1 MKMIEPLSTTPAEN
15 DVSVLEKFLD
25 LLGQAQTIWSILLF
39 LAFVILFV
47 LCLFLFRKNVN
58 KYSKKQID
66 NFIKVK
72 KYVPELYIELNE
84 NMEFLRYFI
93 FSYRWKWRII
103 RRYNLL
109 FKGYVGKQLKQAHK
123 NNICYRLSYFSKFK
137 AVKNQITN
145 TNKVLTEFRDD
156 RDNKREALGDFYFLA
171 QSLSY
176 DCINVTSELLSYCS
190 KIENKNIIVVG
201 SAGNGKTSLLCRA
214 TETAIKNKYPCLLLN
229 SKDIDKN
236 TVNFIL
242 DQLPLIWK
250 VKNYSKWFLK
260 LINFFLLVRR
270 KYLFILI
277 DAINENDSEEF
288 LNSIGTVCDYFE
300 NYSRVKVIFS
310 CRSEY
315 FDCRYKKLF
324 GEDEKNL
331 DIFKLCTTDYNLRA
345 VNKFFLKYSSY
356 YKVPYKFSDNVHNK
370 IRTSLFLMR
379 IFFEV
384 NSGRPYENLEFQN
397 AEIYKQYIDKVAS
410 EHNDIDVNK
419 IIRQI
424 SSKMID
430 SKCYDKVELS
440 ALNLSNTEK
449 NALLNLLD
457 NNLLIN
463 KTIQLGVGISERT
476 TEFLYFIFDEFR
488 DFCIAREL
496 IIRDEDGNDQDYSLL
511 FNTINF
517 MSKNALA
524 PLEGILKYGYYHFK
538 KIAKVELC
546 KKILNSYGKSN
557 IQQANFTHRYYRER
571 TYYFDDFGL
580 SLIYMDGKILQ
591 DYEHKYVYNS
601 LRTSN
606 RSNIQIFFFLL
617 YNEIVNEEPNLCQY
631 LDIVLNE
638 TDEQILS
645 SLVDELV
652 EEEKYFRNTP
662 KLIDTFYKRINITY
676 SNLSQIPENIKKILI
691 LIFSYEPLE
700 WYQTKSGEPI
710 EFDDLLYDAVISA
723 IKCKELKKAVQEL
736 KDYRNSTVDS
746 IDDIMDPISEIYG
759 KK

>member
-1 MKMIEPLSTTPAEN
+1 MEARFTTQTEN
-15 DVSVLEKFLD
+15 DISAFEKILD
-25 LLGQAQTIWSILLF
+25 LLGQAQTIWSVLLF
-39 LAFVILFV
+39 LACVILFIF
-47 LCLFLFRKNVN
+47 CLFLFRKNVN
-58 KYSKKQID
+58 KNSKKQID
-66 NFIKVK
+66 DFIKVK
-72 KYVPELYIELNE
+72 KYTPELYIELNE

-93 FSYRWKWRII
+93 FSYHWKWKII
-103 RRYNLL
+103 RKYNLL
-109 FKGYVGKQLKQAHK
+109 FKGYVGKQLKQAYK
-123 NNICYRLSYFSKFK
+123 NEICYKISYFSKFET
-137 AVKNQITN
+137 VKNIIID

-156 RDNKREALGDFYFLA
+156 RKNKRETLGDFYFLA
-171 QSLSY
+171 ESLSY
-176 DCINVTSELLSYCS
+176 DCINVTRELLSYCS

-214 TETAIKNKYPCLLLN
+214 TEIAIKNKYPCLLLN

-236 TVNFIL
+236 VIEFIL
-242 DQLPLIWK
+242 DKLPLIWK
-250 VKNYSKWFLK
+250 VKNYPKIFLK
-260 LINFFLLVRR
+260 VINFFLLIRR
-270 KYLFILI
+270 KYLLILI

-288 LNSIGTVCDYFE
+288 LNSVGTVCDYFD
-300 NYSRVKVIFS
+300 NYSRVKIILS

-315 FDCRYKKLF
+315 FDYRYKKLF

-331 DIFKLCTTDYNLRA
+331 SIFKLSTTDYDQRA

-356 YKVPYKFSDNVHNK
+356 YKVPYRFSINVHNK

-397 AEIYKQYIDKVAS
+397 AEIYKQYIEKVAS
-410 EHNDIDVNK
+410 EHTKIDVNK

-424 SSKMID
+424 SSMMID
-430 SKCYDKVELS
+430 SKCYDKVKLLALS
-440 ALNLSNTEK
+440 LSTTEK
-449 NALLNLLD
+449 NALLNMLD

-463 KTIQLGVGISERT
+463 KSIQLGVGISERT

-496 IIRDEDGNDQDYSLL
+496 IIRDEDNNDQNYSL
-511 FNTINF
+511 FFDTINY
-517 MSKNALA
+517 MSENALA

-538 KIAKVELC
+538 KISQTELS
-546 KKILNSYGKSN
+546 KKILSVHGKSN
-557 IQQANFTHRYYRER
+557 IQQANFTHRYDRER

-580 SLIYMDGKILQ
+580 SLIYMDGRTLQ
-591 DYEHKYVYNS
+591 DYEHEYVYKS

-617 YNEIVNEEPNLCQY
+617 NNEIVNEEPNLCQY

-645 SLVDELV
+645 SLVYQLV

-662 KLIDTFYKRINITY
+662 KLIDTFYKRINVTY
-676 SNLSQIPENIKKILI
+676 SNSSQISENIKKMLI

-710 EFDDLLYDAVISA
+710 KFEDLLYDAVISA
-723 IKCKELKKAVQEL
+723 IKCKKLKKAVQEL
-736 KDYRNSTVDS
+736 KDYRNSTVNS
-746 IDDIMDPISEIYG
+746 IDDIMAFISEIYG

>member
-1 MKMIEPLSTTPAEN
+1 MEARFTTQTEN
-15 DVSVLEKFLD
+15 DISAFEKILD
-25 LLGQAQTIWSILLF
+25 LLGQAQTIWSVLLF
-39 LAFVILFV
+39 LACVILFIF
-47 LCLFLFRKNVN
+47 CLFLFRKNVN
-58 KYSKKQID
+58 KNSKKQID
-66 NFIKVK
+66 DFIKVK
-72 KYVPELYIELNE
+72 KYTPELYIELNE

-93 FSYRWKWRII
+93 FSYHWKWKII
-103 RRYNLL
+103 RKYNLL
-109 FKGYVGKQLKQAHK
+109 FKGYVGKQLKQAYK
-123 NNICYRLSYFSKFK
+123 NEICYKISYFSKFET
-137 AVKNQITN
+137 VKNIIID

-156 RDNKREALGDFYFLA
+156 RKNKRETLGDFYFLA
-171 QSLSY
+171 ESLSY
-176 DCINVTSELLSYCS
+176 DCINVTRELLSYCS

-214 TETAIKNKYPCLLLN
+214 TEIAIKNKYPCLLLN

-236 TVNFIL
+236 VIEFIL
-242 DQLPLIWK
+242 DKLPLIWK
-250 VKNYSKWFLK
+250 VKNYPKIFLK
-260 LINFFLLVRR
+260 VINFFLLIRR
-270 KYLFILI
+270 KYLLILI

-288 LNSIGTVCDYFE
+288 LNSVGTVCDYFD
-300 NYSRVKVIFS
+300 NYSRVKIILS

-315 FDCRYKKLF
+315 FDYRYKKLF

-331 DIFKLCTTDYNLRA
+331 SIFKLSTTDYDQRA
-345 VNKFFLKYSSY
+345 VNKFFLKYSGY
-356 YKVPYKFSDNVHNK
+356 YKVPYRFSVNVHNK

-397 AEIYKQYIDKVAS
+397 AEIYKQYIEKVAS
-410 EHNDIDVNK
+410 EHTEIDVNK

-424 SSKMID
+424 SSMMID
-430 SKCYDKVELS
+430 SKCYDKVKLLALS
-440 ALNLSNTEK
+440 LSTTEK
-449 NALLNLLD
+449 NALLNMLD

-463 KTIQLGVGISERT
+463 KSIQLGVGISERT

-496 IIRDEDGNDQDYSLL
+496 IIRDEDNNDQNYSL
-511 FNTINF
+511 FFDTINY
-517 MSKNALA
+517 MRENALA

-538 KIAKVELC
+538 KISQTELS
-546 KKILNSYGKSN
+546 KKILSVHGKSN
-557 IQQANFTHRYYRER
+557 IQQANFTHRYDRER

-580 SLIYMDGKILQ
+580 SLIYMDGRTLQ
-591 DYEHKYVYNS
+591 DYEHEYVYKS

-617 YNEIVNEEPNLCQY
+617 NNEIVNEEPNLCQY

-645 SLVDELV
+645 SLVYQLV

-662 KLIDTFYKRINITY
+662 KLIDTFYKRINVTY
-676 SNLSQIPENIKKILI
+676 SNSSQISENIKKMLI

-710 EFDDLLYDAVISA
+710 KFEDLLYDAVISA
-723 IKCKELKKAVQEL
+723 IKCKKLKKAVQEL
-736 KDYRNSTVDS
+736 KDYRNSTVNS
-746 IDDIMDPISEIYG
+746 IDDIMAFISEIYG